1 MRLNRIQQNVLAN
14 YAGRAWGFVSMFLF
28 VPIYLK
34 FLGIEA
40 YGLVGF
46 YGTLMAVLVFAD
58 MGFTATL
65 NREMARLSARKDS
78 AEDMRDLLRTYE
90 ATYVC
95 VSSVVATIIWLSAP
109 LIAEHWLHS
118 GVLPPLE
125 VAAAIR
131 LMGLAIALQ
140 LPAGLFLGGL
150 MGLQRQVLANSL
162 QVVWGMLRGLGA
174 VLILGL
180 VSPTIFAFAMWQMIA
195 NAIYFFFVRL
205 SLWRALSSSSVQTL
219 PHFRWQIFR
228 NTWRYAAGMTGMATI
243 SILLTQVDKLAISK
257 MLSLDMLG
265 YYTLAATLAS
275 IPGMLAVPIAMA
287 VFPRLTKLSELG
299 DHDCLVKLYHRTSEL
314 VAVATIPAGCTATLF
329 SAELILVW
337 TGLPD
342 AAQHAGP
349 ATSLLVVGAL
359 MQSITVTPY
368 YVALAHGDVRLN
380 LRVGIASVA
389 MLVPLLLS
397 LIPAYGILGA
407 AASWLVMNICI
418 MCPYMYFLH
427 RRFLLG
433 ELRRWCLRSVGRPL
447 LSTLPI
453 VLLGRWLLPHA
464 DSRLLLFCLIGLTW
478 SVAAA
483 ATAAAVPD
491 IRHLVM
497 KTLSRLTG
505 VPNEAY

>member
-1 MRLNRIQQNVLAN
+1 MNRIQQNVLAN
-14 YAGRAWGFVSMFLF
+14 YAGRAWGFISMFLF

-46 YGTLMAVLVFAD
+46 YGTLMAVMIFAD

-78 AEDMRDLLRTYE
+78 AKDMRDLLRTYE

-95 VSSVVATIIWLSAP
+95 VSAMVATVIWLSSP

-118 GVLPPLE
+118 DVLPPSE
-125 VAAAIR
+125 IAAVIR
-131 LMGLAIALQ
+131 LMGIAIALQ
-140 LPAGLFLGGL
+140 LPAGLFVGGL
-150 MGLQRQVLANSL
+150 MGLQQQVLVNSL
-162 QVVWGMLRGLGA
+162 QVAWGVLRGLGA

-180 VSPTIFAFAMWQMIA
+180 VSPTIFAFALWQMIA
-195 NAIYFFFVRL
+195 NAIYVIFVRL
-205 SLWRALSSSSVQTL
+205 SLWRALSASSDPTRPQ
-219 PHFRWQIFR
+219 FRWQIVR
-228 NTWRYAAGMTGMATI
+228 NTWRYAAGMTGMAIIYT
-243 SILLTQVDKLAISK
+243 LLTQVDMLAVSK

-265 YYTLAATLAS
+265 YYSLAATLAS
-275 IPGMLAVPIAMA
+275 ITGMLAAPIATA

-299 DHDCLVKLYHRTSEL
+299 DHDSLVKLYHRTSEL
-314 VAVATIPAGCTATLF
+314 VAVATIPAGCTVALF
-329 SAELILVW
+329 SVELILVW
-337 TGLPD
+337 TGLPEVAHRAGL
-342 AAQHAGP
+342 AA
-349 ATSLLVVGAL
+349 SLLVVGAL

-389 MLVPLLLS
+389 LLIPLLLV
-397 LIPAYGILGA
+397 LIPEYGILGA
-407 AASWLVMNICI
+407 AASWLAMNICI

-427 RRFLLG
+427 RRFLPG
-433 ELRRWCLRSVGRPL
+433 ELRRWCFRSLARPL
-447 LSTLPI
+447 LFSLPV
-453 VLLGRWLLPHA
+453 VLLGRWLLPHT
-464 DSRLLLFCLIGLTW
+464 DSRLLLFCLVGLTW
-478 SVAAA
+478 SVAVA
-483 ATAAAVPD
+483 ATAAVVPD